1 MARGRSK
8 ADESSSL
15 RLGNQVLAEDG
26 DCVSNYR
33 PKDIVMPE
41 FDPYD
46 EKLAKIYRYRKQI
59 SVNLG
64 SWFVQENWM
73 NPSLAECASGPK
85 SSELDVASGWDNPMS
100 ARSALEKHW
109 DTWITE
115 DDFVWLAKTG
125 VNTVRLPIGYWSLGP
140 KYCQETAFQEVAP
153 VYERSWP
160 RVLRAIQW
168 AAKHKIGVLVDLHGA
183 VGSQNGQSHSGT
195 SDGQIHLFDDDENMR
210 KTTNVLIYLTK
221 QLVPISNVVGIQVLN
236 EPRNVASLPDFYA
249 RTIDALRELSPDAAK
264 FPFYIHDGF
273 NLERF
278 AKFVGGRKDFVV
290 QDHHSYFVFTPSDS
304 STPAQDHTS
313 NINNGISSALA
324 GAFKRARGNL
334 VVDEWSCALTAE
346 SLSSLSSES
355 KQLAARKSF
364 CTSQANVYLRETAG
378 WSFWSYKTENCEDD
392 DGWCF
397 RKAVG
402 RSLPAKFSVWDIS
415 GEQDNDDDTGRE
427 NTIKIV
433 EKLKGGLLHN
443 ANKAILRRSSSPAGL
458 TGSAPVSTNV
468 ETIGGTHVKPSYTGP
483 VLEDRSNDSDGFGQP
498 EHADVLKL
506 VHIRSLPA
514 PSELPTSSRN
524 ITEMRPSGHHNTVH
538 EDSDRG
544 SAPHQTTKDIT
555 DDSSIPL
562 GPPAPKVDD
571 MMAASVVPDSVEPS
585 LRIVEGSYSGS
596 KRPMI
601 SSNVKRVFNLGI
613 RGTRSGS
620 TAARRAAHFIPDG
633 DDARVKIAAP
643 SSSHDKGHDDGYN
656 AARMFNEFVGS
667 RLGFSA
673 QYMEDNIVGLL
684 TSGAL
689 EDGNEE
695 EYRKGFVKGLED
707 GERDVANDVLY

>member
-1 MARGRSK
+1 MARGRPK
-8 ADESSSL
+8 ADGGPSL

-26 DCVSNYR
+26 DCVSDYR

-46 EKLAKIYRYRKQI
+46 ENLAKIYRYRKQI

-140 KYCQETAFQEVAP
+140 KYCQETAFQEEAP

-195 SDGQIHLFDDDENMR
+195 SDGQIHLFDDDENMSR
-210 KTTNVLIYLTK
+210 TTNVLIYLTK

-249 RTIDALRELSPDAAK
+249 RTIDTLRKLSPNAAR

-304 STPAQDHTS
+304 STSAQDHTS
-313 NINNGISSALA
+313 NINNGISDALA
-324 GAFKRARGNL
+324 SASKRARGNL

-346 SLSSLSSES
+346 SLSSLPSES

-415 GEQDNDDDTGRE
+415 REQDDDGTGRE

-443 ANKAILRRSSSPAGL
+443 VNKAILKRSPERSGL
-458 TGSAPVSTNV
+458 TDSARVSTNI
-468 ETIGGTHVKPSYTGP
+468 ETISGTRVEPSYAGP
-483 VLEDRSNDSDGFGQP
+483 AIEDRSNDSEIFGQP
-498 EHADVLKL
+498 EHADDVKL
-506 VHIRSLPA
+506 VHIRPFPT
-514 PSELPTSSRN
+514 PSELPTSSQN
-524 ITEMRPSGHHNTVH
+524 VTEIQPDGHHNTVH
-538 EDSDRG
+538 EDSDRS
-544 SAPHQTTKDIT
+544 SAPHETTKDIT
-555 DDSSIPL
+555 EDIPL

-571 MMAASVVPDSVEPS
+571 MMAASVVPDSVDPS
-585 LRIVEGSYSGS
+585 LHIAEDSSSGS
-596 KRPMI
+596 KRSVI
-601 SSNVKRVFNLGI
+601 SSNVKHVFNLGI
-613 RGTRSGS
+613 RGARSGS
-620 TAARRAAHFIPDG
+620 TAARRAARFIPDR

-643 SSSHDKGHDDGYN
+643 SSSHDKGHDDGYK
-656 AARMFNEFVGS
+656 AARMFNEFAGS
-667 RLGFSA
+667 RLGFST
-673 QYMEDNIVGLL
+673 QYMEDNIVALL
-684 TSGAL
+684 TAGAL

-707 GERDVANDVLY
+707 GERDVANDMLD